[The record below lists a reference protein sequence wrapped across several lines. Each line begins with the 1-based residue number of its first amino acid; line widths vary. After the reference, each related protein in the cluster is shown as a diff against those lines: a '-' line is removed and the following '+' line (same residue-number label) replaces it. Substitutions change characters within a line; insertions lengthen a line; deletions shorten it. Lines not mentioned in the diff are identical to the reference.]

1 MRRAADA
8 RTAAV
13 ASREDLF
20 VLSTLPP
27 TRAQTRLA
35 LGVVLALVIT
45 FLVGAGPLS
54 DVYPGRIAAF
64 VPAYATAMFVNQMFT
79 SVLLFAQFSIF
90 RTRALLALS
99 SGYLFVALVLIP
111 WTLAFPGVFAPEGL
125 VGTLETRIYLFF
137 LWHAGFPAFV
147 IWYALVKDADGS
159 RRYWRGTV
167 GAAIALSVV
176 SAASVALP
184 ATVFVVAG
192 GSLLPHVQTEL
203 LRLTIGPTFLYLV
216 ISTTLLLVV
225 TLVVL
230 WIRRH
235 SLLDLWLMV
244 VVTAYGM
251 ELALSFFP
259 SPVTYTFG
267 WYAGRVCAL
276 LSSSLILLV
285 LLHEIMTLYTQ
296 LLRAVRAQRREREAR
311 LMTGDAVAA
320 AIIHE
325 VRQPLA
331 SMVNDA
337 NACWRLLDRPAPD
350 LREAKEALT
359 QIAAAGRRAG
369 AIISGIRTLF
379 KSEGHSR
386 TSLDLNDLITETFT
400 LLQEDLQKQRIRVEA
415 DLDDHLPLVTG
426 DRIQLQQVLV
436 NLIANAIEAMR
447 AVEETWVLNVKSERD
462 GEGDAMVSISDTG
475 TGIES
480 QDLDRIFNP
489 LFTTKSEGMGMGLSI
504 SRSIIEAHH
513 GRIWAEARPGGGTIF
528 RIELPVGRAPATAEQ
543 SRFVSAGS
551 SRS

>member
-1 MRRAADA
+1 MHRAADA
-8 RTAAV
+8 RAFQVNGTAAA

-35 LGVVLALVIT
+35 LGVVLALVIM
-45 FLVGAGPLS
+45 FLAGVGLWS
-54 DVYPGRIAAF
+54 DVYIGRIAAF
-64 VPAYATAMFVNQMFT
+64 VPAYATAMFVTQTFT
-79 SVLLFAQFSIF
+79 SVLLFAQFTIF
-90 RTRALLALS
+90 RTRALLVLS
-99 SGYLFVALVLIP
+99 SGYLFTALIVIP
-111 WTLAFPGVFAPEGL
+111 WILAFPGVFEPEGL
-125 VGTLETRIYLFF
+125 VGTVDTRIYLYF

-147 IWYALVKDADGS
+147 IWYALVKDADAS

-167 GAAIALSVV
+167 RAAIALSV
-176 SAASVALP
+176 AASVAL
-184 ATVFVVAG
+184 AAAIFVVAG
-192 GSLLPHVQTEL
+192 ASFLPHVQTEL
-203 LRLTIGPTFLYLV
+203 LRLTIGPTFLNLV
-216 ISTTLLLVV
+216 SSTTLLLVV
-225 TLVVL
+225 TFVVL

-244 VVTAYGM
+244 VITAYGT

-276 LSSSLILLV
+276 LSSSLILFV

-331 SMVNDA
+331 SITNDA
-337 NACWRLLDRPAPD
+337 NACLHFLDRPAPD
-350 LREAKEALT
+350 LYEAKEALT
-359 QIAAAGRRAG
+359 QIAASGVRAN
-369 AIISGIRTLF
+369 AIISGIRTIF
-379 KSEGHSR
+379 KTEGRSR
-386 TSLDLNDLITETFT
+386 TSLDLNGLITETFT
-400 LLQEDLQKQRIRVEA
+400 LLREDLQKHRIRVEA

-447 AVEETWVLNVKSERD
+447 AVQGSRVLDVKSERD
-462 GEGDAMVSISDTG
+462 GEGDATVSISDTG
-475 TGIES
+475 TGIAS

-504 SRSIIEAHH
+504 CRSIIEAHD
-513 GRIWAEARPGGGTIF
+513 GRLWATNCEPRGALFQFTI
-528 RIELPVGRAPATAEQ
+528 PAD
-543 SRFVSAGS
+543 
-551 SRS
+551 

>member
-1 MRRAADA
+1 MRGAADA
-8 RTAAV
+8 RAFQVNGTAAV

-45 FLVGAGPLS
+45 FLAGAGPLS
-54 DVYPGRIAAF
+54 AVYPGRIAAF
-64 VPAYATAMFVNQMFT
+64 VPAYATAMFVNQTFT

-90 RTRALLALS
+90 RTRALLVLS
-99 SGYLFVALVLIP
+99 SGYLFTALVLIP
-111 WTLAFPGVFAPEGL
+111 WTLAFPGVLAPQGLFA
-125 VGTLETRIYLFF
+125 TLDARIYLYI

-147 IWYALVKDADGS
+147 IWYALVKGADES

-167 GAAIALSVV
+167 RAAIALSVV
-176 SAASVALP
+176 STASLALAAA
-184 ATVFVVAG
+184 VFVVAG

-203 LRLTIGPTFLYLV
+203 LRLTIGPTFFYLV
-216 ISTTLLLVV
+216 TSTALLLVV

-244 VVTAYGM
+244 VITAYGM

-267 WYAGRVCAL
+267 WYAGRLCAL

-285 LLHEIMTLYTQ
+285 LLFEIMTLYTQ
-296 LLRAVRAQRREREAR
+296 LLRAVRAERREREAR
-311 LMTGDAVAA
+311 LMTADAVAA
-320 AIIHE
+320 AIVHE
-325 VRQPLA
+325 VTQPLA

-337 NACWRLLDRPAPD
+337 NACLRFLDRPAPD
-350 LREAKEALT
+350 LHEAKEALT
-359 QIAAAGRRAG
+359 QIAAAGLRAG
-369 AIISGIRTLF
+369 AIMSGIRAIF
-379 KSEGHSR
+379 KSEGRSK
-386 TSLDLNDLITETFT
+386 TPLDLNDLITETFT
-400 LLQEDLQKQRIRVEA
+400 LLREDLQKHRIRVEA

-436 NLIANAIEAMR
+436 NLIANAIVAMR
-447 AVEETWVLNVKSERD
+447 AVEGSRVLDVKSERD
-462 GEGDAMVSISDTG
+462 GEGDATVSISDTG
-475 TGIES
+475 TGIAS

-504 SRSIIEAHH
+504 CRSIIEAHD
-513 GRIWAEARPGGGTIF
+513 GRLWTVPNTPCGATF
-528 RIELPVGRAPATAEQ
+528 RFTLVCDA
-543 SRFVSAGS
+543 SA
-551 SRS
+551 